1 MPPAILVLVA
11 FLMQHSIICTAFAP
25 PRASITS
32 IGSANA
38 NVNVNANVYTPL
50 TTCTVKANND
60 ADEIASASASA
71 SAPPRKTV
79 TEISPLKASMLTKS
93 WQSLLDEVDQ
103 KVGIVPELGSTSVG
117 VQRFGPE
124 LERRTLCK
132 RQFQF
137 LQASTFGLALA
148 DKNVGL
154 DVEKKEALRK
164 AVPGLEGRGVG
175 CKVFA
180 CLTAPATMSLVEC
193 NCDSTSAERGNI
205 YWNVMALIVNPT
217 ERSLPIIIDCERAA
231 LDELRTLAGEVQAV
245 VRTDATVMNS
255 LAGSHTYLAIVPDT
269 STVEESESGG
279 ESKLQW
285 LISVTEE

>member
-1 MPPAILVLVA
+1 MMRMTMPPAILVVVA
-11 FLMQHSIICTAFAP
+11 FLMQHAISCTAFAP
-25 PRASITS
+25 SRASIT
-32 IGSANA
+32 NA
-38 NVNVNANVYTPL
+38 NVSTPL
-50 TTCTVKANND
+50 TTFTVKASND
-60 ADEIASASASA
+60 ADEIASAST
-71 SAPPRKTV
+71 PPRKTV

-137 LQASTFGLALA
+137 FSG
-148 DKNVGL
+148 
-154 DVEKKEALRK
+154 EHLRSG
-164 AVPGLEGRGVG
+164 AGGQEHGRRDQGGAAEGGAGAGGTGVG

-231 LDELRTLAGEVQAV
+231 LDELRTLAGEAV
-245 VRTDATVMNS
+245 VRIDATVMNS
-255 LAGSHTYLAIVPDT
+255 LAGSHTYYLAIVPDT

>member
-38 NVNVNANVYTPL
+38 NVYTPL

-60 ADEIASASASA
+60 ADEIASA

-132 RQFQF
+132 RQFEF
-137 LQASTFGLALA
+137 FQASTFGLALA
-148 DKNVGL
+148 DKNV
-154 DVEKKEALRK
+154 DAEKKEALRK

-193 NCDSTSAERGNI
+193 DSTERGNI

-231 LDELRTLAGEVQAV
+231 LDELRTLAGEAV
-245 VRTDATVMNS
+245 VRIDATVVNS
-255 LAGSHTYLAIVPDT
+255 LAGSHADLAIVPDT
-269 STVEESESGG
+269 VESESDG
-279 ESKLQW
+279 ELQW
-285 LISVTEE
+285 LLSVTEG